1 MPLVAALE
9 KDQRIFRFIIAGV
22 LCIPI
27 ALLALLFGKG
37 MIVWAVIYTFVITM
51 SEIFAMPFMMNYSLS
66 RAGNDRQGQYSA
78 LYSISYGLANIAAPL
93 LGLGIAGKYGF
104 DSMFWFFIVLS
115 LFTAVGF
122 TFLHKKYTTE
132 RNRKS

>member
-1 MPLVAALE
+1 
-9 KDQRIFRFIIAGV
+9 
-22 LCIPI
+22 
-27 ALLALLFGKG
+27 
-37 MIVWAVIYTFVITM
+37 M

-93 LGLGIAGKYGF
+93 LGLCIAGKYGF